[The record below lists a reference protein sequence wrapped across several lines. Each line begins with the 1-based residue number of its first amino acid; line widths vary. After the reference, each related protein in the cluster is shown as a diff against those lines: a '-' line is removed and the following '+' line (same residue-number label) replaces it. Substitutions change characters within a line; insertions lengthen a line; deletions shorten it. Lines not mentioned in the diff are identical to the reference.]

1 MARKYIEKNYE
12 RPFFDK
18 LLRNFLSITL
28 PNVRYFKVA
37 SFFVKIG
44 KPFSFLFPKKIKNMI
59 GLMPTSFPKKLLK
72 NQEIYR
78 AKGKKIARV
87 ALLTGC
93 VQKEISP
100 QINESTIR
108 LLNRHGVE
116 VVVMKK
122 ILVTRKLL
130 KDCEDKAI
138 KTFEAKLNTNDELY
152 SQSKLIELSQG
163 CDAVLTSLTDKMDE
177 ETINKL
183 PETVKV
189 ISNFAVGFGNIDL
202 EAAKKRGIAVTN
214 TPEVLSDATAE
225 IGILLILG
233 ACRRAAEGIEAAK
246 ESNWKWSADYL
257 IGKQLTG
264 SRLGILGMG
273 RIGQKI
279 AKIAKSLGMIIHYH
293 NRSKL
298 SDDKEQGAI
307 YHDSLKSLFSVSD
320 VLSIC
325 CPATKETVNL
335 INKETVEYFPKGAV
349 ITNVARGD
357 IVDDDALIDAL
368 NRRKIYAAGLDVY
381 KGEPNLNPG
390 YLKIKTAFI
399 LPHLGSATKDTR
411 TAMANLAIDNID
423 EFFNTGN
430 CKNKVN

>member
-1 MARKYIEKNYE
+1 
-12 RPFFDK
+12 
-18 LLRNFLSITL
+18 
-28 PNVRYFKVA
+28 
-37 SFFVKIG
+37 
-44 KPFSFLFPKKIKNMI
+44 
-59 GLMPTSFPKKLLK
+59 
-72 NQEIYR
+72 
-78 AKGKKIARV
+78 
-87 ALLTGC
+87 
-93 VQKEISP
+93 
-100 QINESTIR
+100 
-108 LLNRHGVE
+108 
-116 VVVMKK
+116 MKK
-122 ILVTRKLL
+122 ILITRKLL
-130 KDCEDKAI
+130 KASEEKAAEL
-138 KTFEAKLNTNDELY
+138 FETKFNSNDELY

-163 CDAVLTSLTDKMDE
+163 CDAVLTSLTDKMDAD
-177 ETINKL
+177 TINKL
-183 PETVKV
+183 PDTVKV

-202 EAAKKRGIAVTN
+202 EAAKKRGMAVTN
-214 TPEVLSDATAE
+214 TPEVLTDATAE

-233 ACRRAAEGIEAAK
+233 ACRRVSEGIEAAR
-246 ESNWKWSADYL
+246 ESSWKWSADYL

-298 SDDKEQGAI
+298 SEDKEQGAI

-335 INKETVEYFPKGAV
+335 INKETVEYFPTGAV

-357 IVDDDALIDAL
+357 IVDDEALIDAL
-368 NRRKIYAAGLDVY
+368 HRRKIYAAGLDVY

-390 YLKIKTAFI
+390 YQKIKSVFT
-399 LPHLGSATKDTR
+399 LPHLGSATKHTR

-423 EFFNTGN
+423 EFFKTGK
-430 CKNKVN
+430 CANKVN